1 MPPAAGGRNF
11 FTKTFLPPDPHAS
24 SKNFIEEEYWRAAR
38 GIAIVFSMN
47 ASPFFS
53 VIIPCYKQAR
63 FLPEAVASLAH
74 QGSDDFEVFII
85 DDGSPDN
92 TAAVA
97 RELMAAYPAMKL
109 RLLEQ
114 PNQGV
119 AVARNSGIAAAKGRW
134 IVALDSDDMLAEG
147 FLAAVAEAVAKNPS
161 YNAITGAYREFG
173 ARSGDWKLPAYR
185 PERMRERGNLLCC
198 TAFRRE
204 LWEAVGGY
212 DPSHPWGMPD
222 WHFWLKCQEADFR
235 LLSLPVPMLHYR
247 MHESPSMFVEVHAVW
262 PESLALHHCMLPDM
276 YPLAALLTSH
286 GALRAMSAA
295 TEERLRR
302 KHACLPQLPL
312 PMFWLGLA
320 CEGRQEW
327 EQATAWHLRALA
339 RPGWTGAWQAAL
351 CLWRLY
357 RREGREQKAER
368 MRALCLGAKAELEE
382 IFLTEKSAAASPE

>member
-1 MPPAAGGRNF
+1 M
-11 FTKTFLPPDPHAS
+11 S
-24 SKNFIEEEYWRAAR
+24 
-38 GIAIVFSMN
+38 

-63 FLPEAVASLAH
+63 FLPDAVGGLTH
-74 QGSDDFEVFII
+74 QGTDDFEAVII

-92 TAAVA
+92 TAATA
-97 RELMAAYPAMKL
+97 RALMAAHPALNL
-109 RLLEQ
+109 RLIEQ

-119 AVARNSGIAAAKGRW
+119 AVARNSGIAVARGRW

-147 FLAAVAEAVAKNPS
+147 FLAAVAEAVAKNPDC
-161 YNAITGAYREFG
+161 NAVTGAYREFG

-185 PERMRERGNLLCC
+185 PERMKERGNLLCC
-198 TAFRRE
+198 TAFRRD

-212 DPSHPWGMPD
+212 DSSHPWGMED
-222 WHFWLKCQEADFR
+222 WHFWLKCQEAGFR
-235 LLSLPVPMLHYR
+235 LLALPAPMLHYR
-247 MHESPSMFVEVHAVW
+247 IHGTSMFAEVHSVW

-276 YPLAALLTSH
+276 YPLAALLAAH

-302 KHACLPQLPL
+302 KHACLSQLPL

-327 EQATAWHLRALA
+327 EKAAAWHLRALA
-339 RPGWTGAWQAAL
+339 RPGWSGAWQAAL
-351 CLWRLY
+351 CLWWLY
-357 RREGREQKAER
+357 CREGRQQKAER
-368 MRALCLGAKAELEE
+368 MRALCLSAKAELGE
-382 IFLTEKSAAASPE
+382 IFRAEKGAEAPPD